1 MTNAGKSLASEE
13 GGKSTNKLLMLPIW
27 IPVFAGMT
35 NHGINPDTVIERV
48 GPVREQSRRVSPAA
62 GRSSLTGAGPAS
74 VLPASFIFP
83 FFENSLD
90 YKRTVL
96 YNI

>member
-1 MTNAGKSLASEE
+1 
-13 GGKSTNKLLMLPIW
+13 MLPTW
-27 IPVFAGMT
+27 IPAFAGMT
-35 NHGINPDTVIERV
+35 KQRINPDTVLEKA

-62 GRSSLTGAGPAS
+62 GRSSLTGAGPAA